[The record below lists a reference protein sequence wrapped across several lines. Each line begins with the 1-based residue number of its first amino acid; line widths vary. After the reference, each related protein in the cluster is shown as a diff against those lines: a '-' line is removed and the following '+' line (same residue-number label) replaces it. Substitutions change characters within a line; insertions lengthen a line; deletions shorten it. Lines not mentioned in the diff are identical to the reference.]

1 MGAVLLPAVWAPWW
15 GCWRVVKTR
24 GTAPLLITDR
34 FDVEKYIF
42 LGRILASIAPTPVQW
57 ARPHARANN
66 MRGCGRSEPAA
77 SRRWRTS
84 AVAIPP
90 PRWANAWYL
99 PMRHTHSLIYYIRNC
114 VRWHGQMHFSRIP
127 SRAQSSFQSHRYPTI
142 FPTQGSKIIPQR
154 LLRAENSCGQIPKP
168 TWANAI
174 CPPPFLH
181 LPTPIFAFAHP
192 QKYTKIMNF
201 HHKRAR

>member
-34 FDVEKYIF
+34 FDVEKCIF
-42 LGRILASIAPTPVQW
+42 LCRILASIAPTPVQW
-57 ARPHARANN
+57 ARPHARVNN

-99 PMRHTHSLIYYIRNC
+99 PMRHTHSLIYNICAIASGGMGKCIFLAYHRAPRAHSRAIGTPPYSPHRAPRLSPSDSC
-114 VRWHGQMHFSRIP
+114 VLRTAVGKYQNPRGQMPFAHPHF
-127 SRAQSSFQSHRYPTI
+127 
-142 FPTQGSKIIPQR
+142 
-154 LLRAENSCGQIPKP
+154 C
-168 TWANAI
+168 I

-181 LPTPIFAFAHP
+181 LPTPKST
-192 QKYTKIMNF
+192 QKS
-201 HHKRAR
+201 